1 MSPSAHRAL
10 ISDLGD
16 PFLAQAYRPEGL
28 WWPGEDLLLQGYGD
42 GRMSFG
48 IWDPET
54 LWRRE
59 DLDTRPLETLSGDG
73 KHLARAVYDE
83 KAKKDPVQLYT
94 FPDGKLLW
102 SKALGARR
110 FPFAEGC
117 PWLFGGT
124 SFRLKG
130 LTRYRVKKIDLATEE
145 VLEVGR
151 TTSKRKEPHWPDQC
165 LGRV

>member
-1 MSPSAHRAL
+1 MSPSVHRAL

-16 PFLAQAYRPEGL
+16 PFLAQAYRPESL

-48 IWDPET
+48 IWDP
-54 LWRRE
+54 
-59 DLDTRPLETLSGDG
+59 ETLSGDG

-110 FPFAEGC
+110 FAFAEGC

-130 LTRYRVKKIDLATEE
+130 LTRYLVKKIDLATGE

-151 TTSKRKEPHWPDQC
+151 TTRKRKEPHWPDQC

>member
-1 MSPSAHRAL
+1 MAACHL
-10 ISDLGD
+10 
-16 PFLAQAYRPEGL
+16 
-28 WWPGEDLLLQGYGD
+28 GYGIP
-42 GRMSFG
+42 RPFG
-48 IWDPET
+48 NLET
-54 LWRRE
+54 RWRRE

-110 FPFAEGC
+110 FAFAEGC

-130 LTRYRVKKIDLATEE
+130 LTRYLIKKIDLATGE
-145 VLEVGR
+145 VLEIGR
-151 TTSKRKEPHWPDQC
+151 TTRKRKEPHWPDQC